1 MGELMQFAKGV
12 WTPAAL
18 SHAISPNAL
27 SRESKGEEGTVTQEA
42 VEEEAEEEDATGGEE
57 EDAMGGDEDDEA
69 MVVVE
74 EEVVVVEEENKKEV
88 VEEEINEE
96 AIKNEEG
103 IKNEGTFK
111 NEGTSKKEEEEA
123 PSMSVLP
130 LDWTPYSSSQL
141 ISRHLRPRSS
151 SSSSLMAVGAQL
163 LRLSRRVGA
172 TEGRTSHCPYDHS
185 SLL

>member
-74 EEVVVVEEENKKEV
+74 EEVVVVLV
-88 VEEEINEE
+88 AA
-96 AIKNEEG
+96 AIPRRAG
-103 IKNEGTFK
+103 RAGTPRTRR
-111 NEGTSKKEEEEA
+111 G
-123 PSMSVLP
+123 
-130 LDWTPYSSSQL
+130 SSA
-141 ISRHLRPRSS
+141 R
-151 SSSSLMAVGAQL
+151 AV
-163 LRLSRRVGA
+163 
-172 TEGRTSHCPYDHS
+172 TT
-185 SLL
+185 